1 MEGQTLALDVPN
13 SGPDLLPFLAE
24 LDQIVLK
31 HGGRVYL
38 AKDACL
44 SPQAFAQMYP
54 RLEEFRRSKRE
65 LDPQSLF
72 NSSLARRLQITEE
85 P

>member
-1 MEGQTLALDVPN
+1 MEGQTLALDLPN
-13 SGPDLLPFLAE
+13 SGPDLPPFLAE

-44 SPQAFAQMYP
+44 SPETFAQMYP
-54 RLEEFRRSKRE
+54 RLDEFRRRKRA
-65 LDPQSLF
+65 LDPQCLF
-72 NSSLARRLQITEE
+72 NSSQARRLKIAEE